1 MALCYDRPM
10 VELVFYVWL
19 LGATLIFVGVA
30 MTGEASDRF
39 EALWLL
45 ALAAS
50 WPLVVLIFLAGAVAT
65 LIGMVISATR

>member
-1 MALCYDRPM
+1 M

-39 EALWLL
+39 EGLWLL
-45 ALAAS
+45 VLAAS
-50 WPLVVLIFLAGAVAT
+50 WPLVALIFLAGAIAT
-65 LIGMVISATR
+65 MIGILISAGR

>member
-1 MALCYDRPM
+1 M

-30 MTGEASDRF
+30 MTGEATDRF
-39 EALWLL
+39 EGVWLL

-50 WPLVVLIFLAGAVAT
+50 WPFVLVIFLVGAVAT
-65 LIGMVISATR
+65 MISILNSAGR

>member
-1 MALCYDRPM
+1 MAPCYDAGM

-39 EALWLL
+39 EGLWLL

-50 WPLVVLIFLAGAVAT
+50 WPLVALVFLAGAVAT
-65 LIGMVISATR
+65 MIGMLISAVR

>member
-1 MALCYDRPM
+1 MAPCYDGAM

-19 LGATLIFVGVA
+19 LGATLIFVSVA

-39 EALWLL
+39 EGLWLL

-50 WPLVVLIFLAGAVAT
+50 WPVILAIFLAGAIAT
-65 LIGMVISATR
+65 MISMLISAVR

>member
-1 MALCYDRPM
+1 MM
-10 VELVFYVWL
+10 VELIFYVWL

-39 EALWLL
+39 EGFWLL

-50 WPLVVLIFLAGAVAT
+50 WPLVLLLFLLGAIAT
-65 LIGMVISATR
+65 LISMLIAATR

>member
-1 MALCYDRPM
+1 MTACYVAAM
-10 VELVFYVWL
+10 VELAFYVWL
-19 LGATLIFVGVA
+19 LGATLVFVGVA

-50 WPLVVLIFLAGAVAT
+50 WPLVALIFLAGAVAT
-65 LIGMVISATR
+65 MVGMLISASR

>member
-1 MALCYDRPM
+1 MLRM

-39 EALWLL
+39 EGLWLL

-50 WPLVVLIFLAGAVAT
+50 WPLVAIIFLTGALAT
-65 LIGMVISATR
+65 MIGMLISAVR

>member
-1 MALCYDRPM
+1 M

-30 MTGEASDRF
+30 MTGKASDRF
-39 EALWLL
+39 EGLWLL

-50 WPLVVLIFLAGAVAT
+50 WPLVALFFLVGAIAT
-65 LIGMVISATR
+65 MIAMLISASR

>member
-1 MALCYDRPM
+1 MPCYGAAM

-30 MTGEASDRF
+30 MMGEATDRF
-39 EALWLL
+39 EGVWLL

-50 WPLVVLIFLAGAVAT
+50 WPIVLVIFLLGAVAT
-65 LIGMVISATR
+65 MISILNSSGR

>member
-1 MALCYDRPM
+1 M

-30 MTGEASDRF
+30 MTGEATDRF
-39 EALWLL
+39 EGIWLL

-50 WPLVVLIFLAGAVAT
+50 WPIVLVIFLLGAVAT
-65 LIGMVISATR
+65 MISILNSSGR

>member
-1 MALCYDRPM
+1 M

-39 EALWLL
+39 EGLWLL
-45 ALAAS
+45 ALAAA
-50 WPLVVLIFLAGAVAT
+50 WPLVLLIFVLGGLLTV
-65 LIGMVISATR
+65 IGNLISASR